1 MKRSEQNAM
10 TDIFRSHL
18 PTVNNATQ
26 QQDSERNIMPV
37 TTTPEH
43 ESSRIKRLEKLIKR
57 L

>member
-18 PTVNNATQ
+18 PAVNNTTQ
-26 QQDSERNIMPV
+26 QQDSERNVIPV